1 MRKQGLL
8 LVLLFLAACQ
18 ANLPRV
24 APLSC
29 ELNEQYPFG
38 RANPDVPPELA
49 QFHFVIGKNDC
60 SEQRLN
66 NAKGNWVESLRA
78 WDGHYFMNGLAIR
91 DGGTSGATTNG
102 NIRVYDAEAN
112 EWVITFFLHLS
123 IAQAL
128 GGVRWT
134 EKI

>member
-1 MRKQGLL
+1 M
-8 LVLLFLAACQ
+8 
-18 ANLPRV
+18 
-24 APLSC
+24 
-29 ELNEQYPFG
+29 
-38 RANPDVPPELA
+38 
-49 QFHFVIGKNDC
+49 
-60 SEQRLN
+60 
-66 NAKGNWVESLRA
+66 ESLRA

-112 EWVITFFLHLS
+112 EWVVTFFLHLS

>member
-1 MRKQGLL
+1 
-8 LVLLFLAACQ
+8 
-18 ANLPRV
+18 
-24 APLSC
+24 
-29 ELNEQYPFG
+29 
-38 RANPDVPPELA
+38 
-49 QFHFVIGKNDC
+49 VIGKNDC

-66 NAKGNWVESLRA
+66 NAKGDWVESLRA

-112 EWVITFFLHLS
+112 EWVVTFFLHLS

-134 EKI
+134 GKI